1 MNDSVVSAYGAAH
14 VREEQDTWG
23 LFFLLASVTLCIL
36 MCLVSWV
43 ICANIRSPTGD
54 VVRDAVLDILRPQER
69 ARRRAVVA
77 EVELAES
84 LESFENSE
92 DEAVLQGDENDRNR
106 NNDGVRSSSSSRVVV
121 PPPVVAVAP
130 APMAP
135 PPTPSAKAL
144 GKRRAVSFA
153 TPPTAEESTFLGP
166 AVYGC

>member
-1 MNDSVVSAYGAAH
+1 MNDSVVSEH
-14 VREEQDTWG
+14 VREEQQDTWG

-43 ICANIRSPTGD
+43 VCANIRSPTGD
-54 VVRDAVLDILRPQER
+54 IVRDAVLNVLRPHER

-84 LESFENSE
+84 PESFENSE
-92 DEAVLQGDENDRNR
+92 DEAVLQGGENDRNR
-106 NNDGVRSSSSSRVVV
+106 NNNGAHSRVVV
-121 PPPVVAVAP
+121 SPPAVAVAP
-130 APMAP
+130 APGPSPP

-144 GKRRAVSFA
+144 GKRRAVTFA

-166 AVYGC
+166 TVYGC

>member
-1 MNDSVVSAYGAAH
+1 MNDSVVSEHGAAH
-14 VREEQDTWG
+14 VREEEQDTWG

-43 ICANIRSPTGD
+43 VCANIRSPTGD
-54 VVRDAVLDILRPQER
+54 IVRDAVLDVLRPHER

-84 LESFENSE
+84 PESFENSE
-92 DEAVLQGDENDRNR
+92 DEAVLQGDEDSRNR
-106 NNDGVRSSSSSRVVV
+106 NNNGAHGRVVV
-121 PPPVVAVAP
+121 SPPAVAVAP
-130 APMAP
+130 APVAP

-144 GKRRAVSFA
+144 GKRRAVTFA

-166 AVYGC
+166 TVYGC

>member
-1 MNDSVVSAYGAAH
+1 MNDSVVSAYDAAR

-54 VVRDAVLDILRPQER
+54 VVRDAVLNILRPQER

-84 LESFENSE
+84 PESFENSE
-92 DEAVLQGDENDRNR
+92 DEAVLQRDDL
-106 NNDGVRSSSSSRVVV
+106 NNGTHSSRVVV
-121 PPPVVAVAP
+121 PPPVVAP

-166 AVYGC
+166 TVYGC

>member
-1 MNDSVVSAYGAAH
+1 MNDSAVSEHGAAH
-14 VREEQDTWG
+14 VQEGQDTWG

-43 ICANIRSPTGD
+43 VCANIRSPTGD
-54 VVRDAVLDILRPQER
+54 IVRDAVLDVLRPHER
-69 ARRRAVVA
+69 ARRRRAVVA

-84 LESFENSE
+84 PESFENSE

-106 NNDGVRSSSSSRVVV
+106 NNNGAHNSRVVV
-121 PPPVVAVAP
+121 PPPVAAAVAP
-130 APMAP
+130 APVAP

-166 AVYGC
+166 TVYGC

>member
-1 MNDSVVSAYGAAH
+1 MNDSVVSEDAAVH
-14 VREEQDTWG
+14 VREQDTWG

-54 VVRDAVLDILRPQER
+54 VVRDAVLNILRPHER

-84 LESFENSE
+84 PESFENSE
-92 DEAVLQGDENDRNR
+92 DEAVLQRDDP
-106 NNDGVRSSSSSRVVV
+106 NNGIHSSRVVV
-121 PPPVVAVAP
+121 PPTVPGP
-130 APMAP
+130 SP
-135 PPTPSAKAL
+135 PPPSAKAL

-166 AVYGC
+166 TVYGC

>member
-1 MNDSVVSAYGAAH
+1 MNDSVVSEH
-14 VREEQDTWG
+14 VREEQQDTWG

-43 ICANIRSPTGD
+43 VCANIRSPTGD
-54 VVRDAVLDILRPQER
+54 IVRDAVLNVLRPHER

-84 LESFENSE
+84 PESFENSE
-92 DEAVLQGDENDRNR
+92 DEAVLQGGEDNRNR
-106 NNDGVRSSSSSRVVV
+106 NNNGAHSRVVV
-121 PPPVVAVAP
+121 SPPAVAVAP
-130 APMAP
+130 APGPSPP

-144 GKRRAVSFA
+144 GKRRAVTFA

-166 AVYGC
+166 TVYGC